1 MLESKETRDLI
12 LKLAGKRLEQEP
24 EVTYLGVSL
33 SENGIT
39 ETKLLERI
47 RSAKNDVHQLRPPT
61 VFTAFSVPS
70 LIVCIPK

>member
-39 ETKLLERI
+39 DTNFWRESEAQRT
-47 RSAKNDVHQLRPPT
+47 
-61 VFTAFSVPS
+61 PS
-70 LIVCIPK
+70 TN